1 MSKLWVS
8 AGPHPLK
15 ALGDPLTPGGLLL
28 FLGLLIML
36 AIYTPGIAVP
46 NLQALFEQ
54 DNLVVT
60 IASLLLVMIILFF
73 TFRSQRRQMRSG
85 RS

>member
-28 FLGLLIML
+28 FLGLRGPVSNPL
-36 AIYTPGIAVP
+36 ASRGGLCVSRVHTVLPLHVC
-46 NLQALFEQ
+46 L
-54 DNLVVT
+54 
-60 IASLLLVMIILFF
+60 SLC
-73 TFRSQRRQMRSG
+73 S
-85 RS
+85 